1 MVFLHEL
8 SASAGLLSIKK
19 VLSMNNRIVIADDH
33 PAISM
38 TVRLLL
44 ASEGFD
50 VVAEVDNGADA
61 LAMVETLDPSIL
73 ILDIGIPVIDGL
85 TVIRKIVASQLPVK
99 IVVLTGLP
107 PGHVWRR
114 CKELGAHGFVSKQ
127 SDLSELVNAIRAV
140 RAHGEYFP
148 DAGLTQGQPCG
159 AGESAALELLSV
171 REIGVMQQLLLGMS
185 NKEIAQSLQLNDK
198 TVSTYK
204 KRLLQKLNVGSLLE

>member
-1 MVFLHEL
+1 
-8 SASAGLLSIKK
+8 
-19 VLSMNNRIVIADDH
+19 MNNRIVIADDH

-148 DAGLTQGQPCG
+148 DAGSEYRRQGLRGLDELAVTQAQPHT
-159 AGESAALELLSV
+159 ELLAC
-171 REIGVMQQLLLGMS
+171 RTDQLIQPAL
-185 NKEIAQSLQLNDK
+185 
-198 TVSTYK
+198 
-204 KRLLQKLNVGSLLE
+204 